1 MPTPEVH
8 SKLSASS
15 AGRWIKCPPSAA
27 LAAQAP
33 ETTSDYAE
41 AGRLAHAIGE
51 LKARKYFL
59 EGIGPRKF
67 SNALKK
73 FRGDPHYDPAMA
85 WATDLYLDTLKE
97 QALTFQSPPFVALE
111 VRVDYGDIAPGGFGT
126 SDAVL
131 IGGDAIVVADYKN
144 GSGVPVEAEENP
156 QMLLY
161 AYGALRTF
169 GPIFGDTITKVRL
182 VIVQPHAGGV
192 KTWETTRAGLDR
204 WAHEVVA
211 PAAAL
216 AAEGKGEFCPGEWCD
231 SHFCPAAATCRAR
244 AEHML
249 SLTSL
254 QGAEPAG
261 DREPSEVAA
270 YEVAREINPDLPPLL
285 SDDEIGDVL
294 AQAKDLAK
302 WISTLEDYV
311 DKALLTGKPI
321 KGWKLVAGKTSRSWT
336 YGADAAFEALM
347 ADGIPEAMLY
357 ERKPVTPPGLE
368 KAVGKQ
374 VYQEKVAKQVTINP
388 GKPTRAPASDPR
400 PEYQQTKAEE
410 AFKAVVEDG

>member
-59 EGIGPRKF
+59 EPMGPQKFAAAMRK
-67 SNALKK
+67 LKK
-73 FRGDPHYDPAMA
+73 DPHYDPAMDS
-85 WATDLYLDTLKE
+85 ATDLYLDTLKE
-97 QALTFQSPPFVALE
+97 QALAFQSPPFAALE
-111 VRVDYGDIAPGGFGT
+111 VRVDYGDLAPGGFGT

-131 IGGDAIVVADYKN
+131 IGGDTIVVCDYKN
-144 GSGVPVEAEENP
+144 GSGVPVEAEQNP

-192 KTWETTRAGLDR
+192 KTWETTRAELEA

-216 AAEGKGEFCPGEWCD
+216 AAEGKGEFCAGEWCD
-231 SHFCPAAATCRAR
+231 HYFCPAKATCRAR
-244 AEHML
+244 AAYLLEAGKH
-249 SLTSL
+249 

-261 DREPSEVAA
+261 DRQPSEIAA

-285 SDDEIGDVL
+285 SDEEVGEVL
-294 AQAKDLAK
+294 SRARSLSK
-302 WISTLEDYV
+302 WIKSLEEYV
-311 DKALLTGKPI
+311 NAALLAGKPI
-321 KGWKLVAGKTSRSWT
+321 PGWKLVAGRTSREWT
-336 YGADAAFEALM
+336 GGTDAAFRTLQEA
-347 ADGIPEAMLY
+347 GIPEALLY
-357 ERKPVTPPGLE
+357 ERKPVTPPALE

-374 VYQEKVAKQVTINP
+374 VYQEKVAGVVTINP
-388 GKPTRAPASDPR
+388 GKPTLAEASDKR
-400 PEYQQTKAEE
+400 AEWHPAE
-410 AFKAVVEDG
+410 AAFKAVTEDA